1 MNLLHIFSKRA
12 KEQQPQESQG
22 GSGAGDAAIYSGM
35 RVEVSTFEGELLF
48 VAKLYGIQENK
59 AELHQYRS
67 EERRVGKEC
76 RL

>member
-35 RVEVSTFEGELLF
+35 RVEVSTFGKTVWDTGEQSGTASVF
-48 VAKLYGIQENK
+48 
-59 AELHQYRS
+59 
-67 EERRVGKEC
+67 
-76 RL
+76 